1 MYFDQSEWEV
11 RCEWGAQ
18 GVAALAPICDA
29 IVVVDVLSFST
40 CVDIA
45 AARGALVYPY
55 RFRDESA
62 ERYAAEL
69 GGLLARPGRKAGA
82 GYSLSP
88 VSLLAIPA
96 GTRLVLPSPNGA
108 TLTLATGATP
118 TLAGCLRNARAVAA
132 AAARIGPRIGVVAA
146 GERWPDGG
154 LRPAIEDWLGAGA
167 IIAHLPGA
175 RSPEAELARLAFAAA
190 QGDLGRTLHSCGSG
204 KELIGRGFA
213 EDVALAAAL
222 DQSDCAP
229 QLLDGAYQSQKDK
242 G

>member
-1 MYFDQSEWEV
+1 MYFDQSEWDV

-18 GVAALAPICDA
+18 GVAALAPVCDVL
-29 IVVVDVLSFST
+29 IVVDVLSFST

-45 AARGALVYPY
+45 TARGALVYPY
-55 RFRDESA
+55 RLRDETA
-62 ERYAAEL
+62 ARYAADL
-69 GGLLARPGRKAGA
+69 GAALARPGRAAGD

-88 VSLLAIPA
+88 HSLLAIPP

-108 TLTLATGATP
+108 TLTLAAGGAP
-118 TLAGCLRNARAVAA
+118 TLAGCLRNARAVAL
-132 AAARIGPRIGVVAA
+132 AAARFGRRVGVIAA
-146 GERWPDGG
+146 GERWADGG

-167 IIAHLPGA
+167 IISHLPGE
-175 RSPEAELARLAFAAA
+175 RSPEAELARQSFAAA
-190 QGDLGRTLHSCGSG
+190 RSDLGRVLHACGSG
-204 KELIGRGFA
+204 KELVGRGFA

-229 QLLDGAYQSQKDK
+229 LLIDGAYRRK

>member
-1 MYFDQSEWEV
+1 MYFDQSEWDV

-18 GVAALAPICDA
+18 GVAVLAPVCDVL
-29 IVVVDVLSFST
+29 IVVDVLSFST

-45 AARGALVYPY
+45 TARGALVAKPVGIDQ
-55 RFRDESA
+55 RA
-62 ERYAAEL
+62 ARYAAEL
-69 GGLLARPGRKAGA
+69 GATLARPGRTAGA

-88 VSLLAIPA
+88 HSLLAIPA

-108 TLTLATGATP
+108 TLTLAAAAAP
-118 TLAGCLRNARAVAA
+118 TLAGCLRNARTVAA
-132 AAARIGPRIGVVAA
+132 AAARFGRRFGVIAA
-146 GERWPDGG
+146 GERWADGS
-154 LRPAIEDWLGAGA
+154 LRPASEDWLGAGA
-167 IIAHLPGA
+167 IIAHLPGE
-175 RSPEAELARLAFAAA
+175 RSPEAELARQSFAAA
-190 QGDLGRTLHSCGSG
+190 RADLGRVLQACGSG

-229 QLLDGAYQSQKDK
+229 LLIDGSYQGLK

>member
-18 GVAALAPICDA
+18 GVAALAPVCDA
-29 IVVVDVLSFST
+29 IVVVDLLSFST

-55 RFRDESA
+55 RFRDDSA
-62 ERYAAEL
+62 ARYAAEL
-69 GGLLARPGRKAGA
+69 GATLARHGREAGA

-88 VSLLAIPA
+88 ASLRAIPA

-118 TLAGCLRNARAVAA
+118 TLAGCLRNARAVAL
-132 AAARIGPRIGVVAA
+132 AAARFGPRIGVIAA

-154 LRPAIEDWLGAGA
+154 LRPAVEDWLGAGA
-167 IIAHLPGA
+167 VIAHLPGA
-175 RSPEAELARLAFAAA
+175 RSPEAELAHQAFASARA
-190 QGDLGRTLHSCGSG
+190 DLGPILRACGSG

-213 EDVALAAAL
+213 EDVALAA
-222 DQSDCAP
+222 DHDRSDCAP
-229 QLLDGAYQSQKDK
+229 LLIDGAYQRIK